1 MVEDREVR
9 LDALGEALDGSR
21 LGLRE
26 RFGARVVPAGGVR
39 ACLPADREVAV
50 EVDALG
56 VLALV
61 LSDAVGVDG
70 LDKPDRK
77 RVRALV
83 AQASDDPYTLQRFG
97 DMRVRAIAAAALAD
111 RAAAALQR
119 AWARQDALTA
129 DERAEVA
136 LAVSEAKIVAQR
148 AALEN
153 GVRSTAGN

>member
-1 MVEDREVR
+1 T
-9 LDALGEALDGSR
+9 
-21 LGLRE
+21 LRTL
-26 RFGARVVPAGGVR
+26 VSQ
-39 ACLPADREVAV
+39 
-50 EVDALG
+50 
-56 VLALV
+56 LV
-61 LSDAVGVDG
+61 LTNLFVGLAEG
-70 LDKPDRK
+70 
-77 RVRALV
+77 ALAEARDYVLKHGRPWIQSEV

-153 GVRSTAGN
+153 GEALFDACGARATAASLGLDRFWRNARTHTLH